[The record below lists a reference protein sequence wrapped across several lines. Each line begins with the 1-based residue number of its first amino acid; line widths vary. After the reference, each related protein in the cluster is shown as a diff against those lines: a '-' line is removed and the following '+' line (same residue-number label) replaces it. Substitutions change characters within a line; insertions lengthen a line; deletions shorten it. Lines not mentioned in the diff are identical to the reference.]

1 MIKIGVIG
9 LGEVSQ
15 LMHLPILQDLT
26 DKYEVTAV
34 SDVSPTLV
42 EFIQKKYH
50 VKGAYLDG
58 LQLIREGD
66 IDAILVLSPDQY
78 HGMYVKAAL
87 ERGLHVFVEKPV
99 TLCKDELLELIEL
112 KKQHP
117 SQTVMV
123 GYMRRYASPLLRA
136 KEIMAADPR
145 PIRHLRFRD
154 IILESA
160 FFVGQTR
167 PIFYPS
173 DVPQDAIQDG
183 GKRKR
188 EQLDRAI
195 GADATDNQRKTYT
208 MMTGLG
214 CHSFSAV
221 RELIGYP
228 KRILSVATCE
238 NGEHVVIVMDY
249 GDFLA
254 TYELV
259 NNQNIVEFDAC
270 VDIYQGDRKL
280 HLKYETPYIRY
291 MPLTLEVT
299 DSNAHD
305 THTTTY
311 GPDHTD
317 PFQTE
322 LNTFYNC
329 IQTGEQPKTV
339 LEDALDDFDLFEEII
354 RVMGKEG
361 K

>member
-1 MIKIGVIG
+1 MIKLGVIG

-42 EFIQKKYH
+42 DFVQKKYH
-50 VKGAYLDG
+50 VKDAYLDG

-66 IDAILVLSPDQY
+66 IGAILVLSPDQF

-87 ERGLHVFVEKPV
+87 ARGLHVFVEKPV
-99 TLCKDELLELIEL
+99 TLCRDELTELIDL
-112 KKQHP
+112 KKQYP
-117 SQTVMV
+117 NQIVMV

-136 KEIMAADPR
+136 KEILEKDPR
-145 PIRHLRFRD
+145 PVRHLRFRD
-154 IILESA
+154 IILEGP
-160 FFVGQTR
+160 FFIGQTR

-173 DVPQDAIQDG
+173 DVPQAAIEDG

-195 GADATDNQRKTYT
+195 GADATDAQRKAYT

-221 RELIGYP
+221 RELLGVP
-228 KRILSVATCE
+228 KKILSVATCCG
-238 NGEHVVIVMDY
+238 GEHMVIVMDY

-259 NNQNIVEFDAC
+259 NDQSIVEFDAA
-270 VDIYQGDRKL
+270 VEIYQGDRKL
-280 HLKYETPYIRY
+280 KLKYETPYIRH

-299 DSNAHD
+299 DSTAHTD
-305 THTTTY
+305 TY
-311 GPDHTD
+311 VAYTD

-322 LNTFYNC
+322 LCTFFDCVTNG
-329 IQTGEQPKTV
+329 TQPKTV
-339 LEDALDDFDLFEEII
+339 LEDAVADFALFEEII